1 MSALHN
7 ILKEIP
13 SEIKSN
19 LDFLEL
25 GFFNQENIGN
35 NFTNI
40 EGFKS
45 KTSVDMDNPNAT
57 FTMLTDDFFTQNDKK
72 YDIIYIDAGHHWE
85 NVLKDYNNA
94 IDYLNDGGVIFFHD
108 LYPTPELATP
118 QYCWDGFKVLNH
130 FWNVMKLNNFLT
142 YKPDVG
148 TTFIHT
154 NFPKIE
160 MGDID
165 QVDYQTFISNVSD
178 CPHVVEDFDVWK
190 SQFLKVLKREYVQ
203 GN

>member
-7 ILKEIP
+7 ILKQLP
-13 SEIKSN
+13 SDIKSN

-40 EGFKS
+40 DGFKS
-45 KTSVDMDNPNAT
+45 KTSVDMDNPDAT
-57 FTMLTDDFFTQNDKK
+57 FTMLTDEFFTQNNKK

-85 NVLKDYNNA
+85 NVLKDYNNS
-94 IDYLNDGGVIFFHD
+94 INCLNEGGVIFFHD

-118 QYCWDGFKVLNH
+118 QYCWDGFKILNH
-130 FWNVMKLNNFLT
+130 FWKVLKLNNFST

-148 TTFIHT
+148 TTFIYEK
-154 NFPKIE
+154 FPKIKMQDVE
-160 MGDID
+160 QID
-165 QVDYQTFISNVSD
+165 YETFILNMSD
-178 CPHVVEDFDVWK
+178 CPHIIENFELWTSK
-190 SQFLKVLKREYVQ
+190 FLEILNNK
-203 GN
+203 